1 MNDQNFIIFLIGV
14 SAVGKT
20 TIGKSLSK
28 SLKVPFFD
36 ADDYHPQSNKLKM
49 ASGIPL
55 TDDDRQGWLLRI
67 NELAEEQ
74 IKKNSC
80 IIACSALKKSYRKT
94 LQEGVESQ
102 VKWIFLD
109 GDFELL
115 KKRLADRKDHF
126 MPISL
131 LQSQFETLEKPDDAF
146 RVSVNQSPLQINDLI
161 ISELNKSDI
170 GLVGLGVMGKS
181 LSRNIAS
188 KGFKIS
194 FFNRHVPEK
203 EEKVAVNF
211 QKEFQEL
218 AEAKPFDELESF
230 VKSLQRP
237 RKIFLMINAGKAI
250 DEVINKLMTFLEPG
264 DVIMDGGN
272 SHYLDTERRI
282 NHLNEQGIHFLGV
295 GVSGGEEGAL
305 KGPAIMP
312 GGSSEAYAAVGK
324 ILESIAAKDITG
336 KACCAYVGKGGS
348 GHFVKMVHNGIE
360 YSEMQLLAEVY
371 QILRQ
376 GLNLQQDVIADILKS
391 WQKTDMDSYLL
402 GITIDILQRKENNKY
417 LLDEV
422 LDKAGNKG
430 TGNWTTVA
438 ASQLGV
444 PVSVLTS
451 ALYARYI
458 SAFRELRAEASKVYI
473 SKDNSPVEIDPET
486 IRAGYQLARLVNH
499 HQGIHLL
506 HEASKAYDWDLNLS
520 EITRIWTN
528 GCIIRSKLMEKLKT
542 YLKRNDQLL
551 LEDEVIK
558 LANNSKDDLKE
569 LVQKAIQKDVPV
581 SCLSESLNYL
591 NAFSQKETGANLI
604 QAQRDYFGA
613 HRYQRKN
620 DPSGNWYHTDWDPSN
635 NS

>member
-1 MNDQNFIIFLIGV
+1 MNEQNLIIYLIGV

-20 TIGKSLSK
+20 SIGKSLSET
-28 SLKVPFFD
+28 LNLPFFD
-36 ADDYHPQSNKLKM
+36 ADDYHPQSNKQKM
-49 ASGIPL
+49 ASGSPL
-55 TDDDRQGWLLRI
+55 TDEDRQGWLHGI
-67 NELAEEQ
+67 NELAIEQ
-74 IKKNSC
+74 IKEKGC

-94 LQEGVESQ
+94 LQKGVESQ

-109 GDFELL
+109 GDMDLL
-115 KKRLADRKDHF
+115 KKRLTDRKDHF
-126 MPISL
+126 MPVSL
-131 LQSQFETLEKPDDAF
+131 LQSQFETLEKPEDAF
-146 RVSVNQSPLQINDLI
+146 RVSVDQSPKQILDLI
-161 ISELNKSDI
+161 ISELHKSEF

-194 FFNRHVPEK
+194 VFNRHVPEK
-203 EEKVAVNF
+203 EENVAVNF

-218 AEAKPFDELESF
+218 TDAKPFDELETF

-237 RKIFLMINAGKAI
+237 RKIFLMINAGNAI
-250 DEVINKLMTFLEPG
+250 EQVTDQLLPFLGPG

-282 NHLNEQGIHFLGV
+282 KNLNEQGIHFLGV

-312 GGSSEAYAAVGK
+312 GGNTEAYTAVAN
-324 ILESIAAKDITG
+324 ILESIAAKDATG

-371 QILRQ
+371 QILSL
-376 GLNLQQDVIADILKS
+376 GLNLQNSVIADLLKS
-391 WQKTDMDSYLL
+391 WEKTESDSYLL
-402 GITIDILQRKENNKY
+402 EITIDILNRKENDKY

-458 SAFRELRAEASKVYI
+458 SAFKELRTEASKVFQ
-473 SKDNSPVEIDPET
+473 SKDISTIEIDLET
-486 IRAGYQLARLVNH
+486 IRKGYHLARLINH

-506 HEASKAYDWDLNLS
+506 CEASKAYDWDLNLS
-520 EITRIWTN
+520 EIARIWTN
-528 GCIIRSKLMEKLKT
+528 GCIIRSKLMEKLKI
-542 YLKRNDQLL
+542 YLKNNNQLL
-551 LEDEVIK
+551 LNDEVIK
-558 LANNSKDDLKE
+558 FANNSKVNLKE

-581 SCLSESLNYL
+581 SCLSEALNYL
-591 NAFSQKETGANLI
+591 NAFSQKESGANLI

-613 HRYQRKN
+613 HLYQRKN
-620 DPSGNWYHTDWDPSN
+620 DPSGNWYHTDWDPGH

>member
-1 MNDQNFIIFLIGV
+1 MNDQNLIIFLIGV

-20 TIGKSLSK
+20 TIGESLSK
-28 SLKVPFFD
+28 TLKLPFFD

-49 ASGIPL
+49 ASGSPL
-55 TDDDRQGWLLRI
+55 TDEDRQGWLLRI
-67 NELAEEQ
+67 NQLAEEQ
-74 IKKNSC
+74 IKKNGC
-80 IIACSALKKSYRKT
+80 IIACSALKNSYRKI
-94 LQEGVESQ
+94 LQKGVESQ
-102 VKWIFLD
+102 VKWIFLE
-109 GDFELL
+109 GDFQLL

-131 LQSQFETLEKPDDAF
+131 LHSQFETLEMPEDAF
-146 RVSVNQSPLQINDLI
+146 RVSVDQAPSQIHDLI
-161 ISELNKSDI
+161 ISELYKSEI

-188 KGFKIS
+188 KGFKLS
-194 FFNRHVPEK
+194 FFNRHVPKK
-203 EEKVAVNF
+203 EENIAVNF

-218 AEAKPFDELESF
+218 ENARAFDDLEAF

-250 DEVINKLMTFLEPG
+250 DSVIEQLLPFLEPG

-282 NHLNEQGIHFLGV
+282 YNLSGQDIHLLGV

-305 KGPAIMP
+305 KGPAVMP
-312 GGSSEAYAAVGK
+312 GGSSEAYAAVGN
-324 ILESIAAKDITG
+324 ILESIAAKDVTG

-371 QILRQ
+371 QILKQ
-376 GLNLQQDVIADILKS
+376 GLNLQNSVIADILKK
-391 WQKTDMDSYLL
+391 WQKTEADSYLL
-402 GITIDILQRKENNKY
+402 EITVDILQRKENNKY

-458 SAFRELRAEASKVYI
+458 SAFGELRAQASKVYI
-473 SKDNSPVEIDPET
+473 SKDSSPVEIDPET
-486 IRAGYQLARLVNH
+486 IRKGYQLARLVNH

-506 HEASKAYDWDLNLS
+506 SEASKAYDWDLNLS
-520 EITRIWTN
+520 EIARIWTN
-528 GCIIRSKLMEKLKT
+528 GCIIRSKLMEKLKI
-542 YLKRNDQLL
+542 YLKSNNQLL
-551 LEDEVIK
+551 LNNEVIK
-558 LANNSKDDLKE
+558 FASNSKGNLKE

-591 NAFSQKETGANLI
+591 NAFSQKESGANLI

-613 HRYQRKN
+613 HLYQRKN
-620 DPSGNWYHTDWDPSN
+620 DPSGNWYHTDWNPGNKS
-635 NS
+635 

>member
-1 MNDQNFIIFLIGV
+1 MNDQNLIIFLIGV

-20 TIGKSLSK
+20 TIGESLSK
-28 SLKVPFFD
+28 TLKLPFFD

-49 ASGIPL
+49 ASGSPL

-67 NELAEEQ
+67 NQLAEEQ
-74 IKKNSC
+74 IKKNGC
-80 IIACSALKKSYRKT
+80 IIACSALKNSYRKI
-94 LQEGVESQ
+94 LQKGVESQ
-102 VKWIFLD
+102 VKWIFLE
-109 GDFELL
+109 GDFQLL

-131 LQSQFETLEKPDDAF
+131 LHSQFETLEIPEDAF
-146 RVSVNQSPLQINDLI
+146 RVSVNQAPSQIHDLI
-161 ISELNKSDI
+161 ISELQKSDI
-170 GLVGLGVMGKS
+170 GLAGLGVMGKS
-181 LSRNIAS
+181 LSRNIAL
-188 KGFKIS
+188 KGFKLS

-203 EEKVAVNF
+203 EENVAVNF

-218 AEAKPFDELESF
+218 ANAKAFDEVEAF

-237 RKIFLMINAGKAI
+237 RKIFLMINSGKAI
-250 DEVINKLMTFLEPG
+250 DSVIEQFLPFLEPG
-264 DVIMDGGN
+264 DVIIDGGN
-272 SHYLDTERRI
+272 SHYIDTERRI
-282 NHLNEQGIHFLGV
+282 SSLNEQGIHFLGV

-312 GGSSEAYAAVGK
+312 GGSSEAYAVIGN
-324 ILESIAAKDITG
+324 ILESIAAKDVNG
-336 KACCAYVGKGGS
+336 NACCAYVGKGGS

-371 QILRQ
+371 QILKQ
-376 GLNLQQDVIADILKS
+376 GMNLKHHVIADLLKS
-391 WQKTDMDSYLL
+391 WQKTDTDSYLL
-402 GITIDILQRKENNKY
+402 EITIDILKRKENNKY

-458 SAFRELRAEASKVYI
+458 SAFGELRAQASKVYI

-486 IRAGYQLARLVNH
+486 IRVGYQLARLVNH

-506 HEASKAYDWDLNLS
+506 SEASKAYDWDLNLS
-520 EITRIWTN
+520 EIARIWTN
-528 GCIIRSKLMEKLKT
+528 GCIIRSRLMEKLKI
-542 YLKRNDQLL
+542 YLKSNNQLL
-551 LEDEVIK
+551 LNNEVIK
-558 LANNSKDDLKE
+558 FASNSKGNLKE

-591 NAFSQKETGANLI
+591 NAFSQKESGANLI

-613 HRYQRKN
+613 HLYQRKN
-620 DPSGNWYHTDWDPSN
+620 DASGNWYHTDWNPGNHS
-635 NS
+635 

>member
-1 MNDQNFIIFLIGV
+1 MNDQNLIIFLIGV

-20 TIGKSLSK
+20 TIGESLSK
-28 SLKVPFFD
+28 TLKLPFFD
-36 ADDYHPQSNKLKM
+36 ADDYHPQNNKLKM
-49 ASGIPL
+49 ASGSPL

-74 IKKNSC
+74 IKKNGC
-80 IIACSALKKSYRKT
+80 IIACSALKDSYRKI
-94 LQEGVESQ
+94 LQKGVESQ
-102 VKWIFLD
+102 VKWIFLE
-109 GDFELL
+109 GDFQLL

-131 LQSQFETLEKPDDAF
+131 LHSQFETLEKPEDAF
-146 RVSVNQSPLQINDLI
+146 RVSVNQSPQHIHDLI
-161 ISELNKSDI
+161 ISELHKSDI

-188 KGFKIS
+188 KGFKLS
-194 FFNRHVPEK
+194 FFNRHVVEK
-203 EEKVAVNF
+203 EENVAVNF

-218 AEAKPFDELESF
+218 ANAKAFDEVEAF

-250 DEVINKLMTFLEPG
+250 DAVIDQLLPFLEPG

-282 NHLNEQGIHFLGV
+282 NDLKEQGIHFLGV

-312 GGSSEAYAAVGK
+312 GGSSEAYAAVGN

-371 QILRQ
+371 QILKQ
-376 GLNLQQDVIADILKS
+376 GLDLQHHVIADLLKS
-391 WQKTDMDSYLL
+391 WQKTETESYLL
-402 GITIDILQRKENNKY
+402 EITIDILKRKENNKY

-458 SAFRELRAEASKVYI
+458 SAFSELRGQASKVYI

-486 IRAGYQLARLVNH
+486 IREGYQLARLVNH

-506 HEASKAYDWDLNLS
+506 SEASKAYDWDLNLS
-520 EITRIWTN
+520 EIARIWTN
-528 GCIIRSKLMEKLKT
+528 GCIIRSKLMEKLKI
-542 YLKRNDQLL
+542 YLKSNNQLL
-551 LEDEVIK
+551 LNNEVIK
-558 LANNSKDDLKE
+558 FANNSKGNLKE

-591 NAFSQKETGANLI
+591 NAFSQKESGANLI

-613 HRYQRKN
+613 HLYQRKN
-620 DPSGNWYHTDWDPSN
+620 DPSGNWHHTDWNPSN

>member
-1 MNDQNFIIFLIGV
+1 
-14 SAVGKT
+14 
-20 TIGKSLSK
+20 
-28 SLKVPFFD
+28 
-36 ADDYHPQSNKLKM
+36 
-49 ASGIPL
+49 
-55 TDDDRQGWLLRI
+55 
-67 NELAEEQ
+67 
-74 IKKNSC
+74 
-80 IIACSALKKSYRKT
+80 
-94 LQEGVESQ
+94 
-102 VKWIFLD
+102 
-109 GDFELL
+109 LL
-115 KKRLADRKDHF
+115 KKRLADRKNHF

-131 LQSQFETLEKPDDAF
+131 LRSQFETLEKPDDAF
-146 RVSVNQSPLQINDLI
+146 RVSVDQSPQQIHDLI
-161 ISELNKSDI
+161 ISELDKSEI

-194 FFNRHVPEK
+194 FYNRHVPEK
-203 EEKVAVNF
+203 EENVAVNF

-218 AEAKPFDELESF
+218 VEAKPFDELEAF
-230 VKSLQRP
+230 VKSLQHP

-250 DEVINKLMTFLEPG
+250 DEVINQLLPFLEPG

-272 SHYLDTERRI
+272 SHFLDTERRFK
-282 NHLNEQGIHFLGV
+282 NLNEQGIHLLGV

-312 GGSSEAYAAVGK
+312 GGSSEGYAVVGK
-324 ILESIAAKDITG
+324 ILESIAAKDLTG
-336 KACCAYVGKGGS
+336 KACCTYVGKGGS

-360 YSEMQLLAEVY
+360 YAEMQLLAEVC
-371 QILRQ
+371 QILKQ
-376 GLNLQQDVIADILKS
+376 GLNLQHDVIADILKS
-391 WQKTDMDSYLL
+391 WQKTEADSYLL
-402 GITIDILQRKENNKY
+402 GLTIDILQRKENNKY
-417 LLDEV
+417 LLNEV

-458 SAFRELRAEASKVYI
+458 SAFRELRSEASKVYI

-520 EITRIWTN
+520 EIARIWTN

-542 YLKRNDQLL
+542 YLKSNDQLL

-558 LANNSKDDLKE
+558 LVNNSKDDLKE

-591 NAFSQKETGANLI
+591 NAYSQKESGANLI

-613 HRYQRKN
+613 HLYQRKN